1 MGPEVPLRI
10 AGPADV
16 ATVTGLIG
24 DFRDFLD
31 GSLPSN
37 AAIEAV
43 VSRLIEDPDT
53 EYLLI
58 GDPEA
63 GFAQIRY
70 RLSVWQPGEDAWLE
84 DVFVREDARGD
95 GFGRTLVEAAIQRA
109 RSRGCG
115 RIQLET
121 NASNEAAVRL
131 YEAVGFRS
139 SHLPDYWGDAPDICY
154 TRPL

>member
-1 MGPEVPLRI
+1 MGPDAPLRI

-16 ATVTGLIG
+16 ATVTRLIG
-24 DFRDFLD
+24 DFRDFLE
-31 GSLPSN
+31 GESPSN
-37 AAIEAV
+37 AQIESV
-43 VSRLIEDPDT
+43 VSELIGDSST
-53 EYLLI
+53 EYLLV
-58 GDPEA
+58 GDPEQ

-84 DVFVREDARGD
+84 DVFVHERARGK
-95 GFGRTLVEAAIQRA
+95 GYGRLLVAASIERA

-121 NASNEAAVRL
+121 NQNNEAAVRL
-131 YEAVGFRS
+131 YESAGFEA
-139 SHLPDYWGDAPDICY
+139 SHLPDYWGDAPDICF

>member
-1 MGPEVPLRI
+1 M
-10 AGPADV
+10 

-24 DFRDFLD
+24 EFRDLLGE
-31 GSLPSN
+31 GSPSN
-37 AAIEAV
+37 AQIESV
-43 VSRLIEDPDT
+43 VSELIGDPHT

-58 GDPEA
+58 GDPEC

-84 DVFVREDARGD
+84 DVFVREGDRGN
-95 GFGRTLVEAAIQRA
+95 GLGRTLVEAAIERA

-121 NASNEAAVRL
+121 NRNNESAVAL
-131 YEAVGFRS
+131 YEAVGFS
-139 SHLPDYWGDAPDICY
+139 ASHLPDYWGDAPDICF
-154 TRPL
+154 TRRL